1 MLEDPASHTSGMA
14 VSEDA
19 QETALEDDRSRFCQ
33 RFGCSRVTAGG
44 DNIPDPHELTFLHR
58 LM

>member
-1 MLEDPASHTSGMA
+1 MLEDPASHTSDVV
-14 VSEDA
+14 VSEDV

-33 RFGCSRVTAGG
+33 WFGCSRVTAGR
-44 DNIPDPHELTFLHR
+44 DNIPDPTFLHR